1 MIQTVKT
8 KIKMKR
14 KDKEGNPV
22 YKEVEKYRFRV
33 YYTCATGERRRKE
46 SRLYDTKKLAE
57 KAEIDFLAD
66 NKMQVTSSGIKFN
79 DLYIMYRTDSS
90 SNVEESTFIT
100 KFNKID
106 KHILPFFKDIYIDDI
121 TPLTI
126 RKWQKQMLEKKYSR
140 SYLMNMHMYLSSII
154 EYGVKYYGLRTNPA
168 KVQGNFKIKKVPTKE
183 AEKENFYTYEE
194 FKRFITKVPDTYK
207 LFFMFLYF
215 SGCRFGEAI
224 ALSWNDYDGK
234 SVKVNYSITRKTKD
248 GPYKKK
254 MPKNIGSIRTIDLP
268 DQINVKLNEL
278 KESEKKK
285 ECFDESWFI
294 FGGIRPLADTTVRR
308 VANKAMK
315 NARLKHITLHGFR
328 HSHASLLINGGMNI
342 KLISTRLGH
351 TDVAETLN
359 TYTHMFPEQRDICV
373 DYLNKLL

>member
-14 KDKEGNPV
+14 KDKDGNPV
-22 YKEVEKYRFRV
+22 YKEVDKYRFRV

-140 SYLMNMHMYLSSII
+140 SYLMNMHM
-154 EYGVKYYGLRTNPA
+154 K
-168 KVQGNFKIKKVPTKE
+168 F
-183 AEKENFYTYEE
+183 
-194 FKRFITKVPDTYK
+194 
-207 LFFMFLYF
+207 
-215 SGCRFGEAI
+215 
-224 ALSWNDYDGK
+224 
-234 SVKVNYSITRKTKD
+234 
-248 GPYKKK
+248 
-254 MPKNIGSIRTIDLP
+254 
-268 DQINVKLNEL
+268 
-278 KESEKKK
+278 
-285 ECFDESWFI
+285 
-294 FGGIRPLADTTVRR
+294 
-308 VANKAMK
+308 
-315 NARLKHITLHGFR
+315 
-328 HSHASLLINGGMNI
+328 
-342 KLISTRLGH
+342 
-351 TDVAETLN
+351 
-359 TYTHMFPEQRDICV
+359 
-373 DYLNKLL
+373 